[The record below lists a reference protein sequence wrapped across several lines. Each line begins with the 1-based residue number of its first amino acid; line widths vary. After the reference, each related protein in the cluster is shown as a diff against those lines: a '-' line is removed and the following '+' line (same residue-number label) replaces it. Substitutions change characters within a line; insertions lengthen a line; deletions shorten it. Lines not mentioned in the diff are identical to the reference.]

1 MDSSMNDAADDIED
15 HKAVSK
21 HREVAP
27 DAAAKSLGGAVV
39 VAVRFNEKLS
49 AIHRFPNPP

>member
-1 MDSSMNDAADDIED
+1 MNDAADGIED

-21 HREVAP
+21 RREVAP